1 MLPVRHEIKRLLR
14 LAIPVVVTQLA
25 TMMLGVVDTLMV
37 GHVNVQTLAAASLG
51 HLWCFGTMVFA
62 MGVVYGID
70 PLVTQAH
77 GAGDARRQALALQR
91 GLIVGLLISIPIALM
106 WLFTDRA
113 MLLLGQN
120 AELARLAR
128 VYAVVQI
135 PSLPFFMALTALRQY
150 LQGRGIVG
158 PAMAVAIVA
167 NVVNAFANWVLIF
180 GELGF
185 PALGIYGAG
194 LATACTRVFMFV
206 ALVLLAW
213 RLRLLE
219 GGWIPWSRESFDRRG
234 IGEVLGHGWPVGTQ
248 FALEV
253 WAFQTATLFAGRLGE
268 SALAAHSI
276 VLNVASVSFMVP
288 LGISLAAVTRVGNL
302 LGAGQRE
309 AAQRAAWVAMALG
322 AGVMTVS
329 AITFALLREWI
340 PTLYTDDV
348 LVCSLAAGVFPIAAA
363 FQLFDGT
370 QVVGGG
376 VLRGMGSTRPAAFFN
391 LIGYYALAL
400 PLAAWM
406 TFGLGMG
413 LHGLWWGLA
422 IGLATVATML
432 IAWIRR
438 RGPAHVRPLAV
449 PTAGMP

>member
-1 MLPVRHEIKRLLR
+1 MLPLRREVSRLVR
-14 LAIPVVVTQLA
+14 LAVPVVVTQLA

-37 GHVNVQTLAAASLG
+37 GHVSVQTLAAASLG
-51 HLWCFGTMVFA
+51 HLWTFGTMVFA
-62 MGVVYGID
+62 MGVVFGID

-91 GLIVGLLISIPIALM
+91 GLIVGLLISVPVAVL

-113 MLLLGQN
+113 MLLLGQD

-128 VYAVVQI
+128 TYAVVQI
-135 PSLPFFMALTALRQY
+135 PSLPFFMGYTTLRQY

-158 PAMAVAIVA
+158 AAMAVAIVA
-167 NVVNAFANWVLIF
+167 NVVNALANWVLIF

-185 PALGIYGAG
+185 PALGILGAG
-194 LATACTRVFMFV
+194 LATTCTRVFMFV
-206 ALVLLAW
+206 VLVALAW

-234 IGEVLGHGWPVGTQ
+234 IGEVLSHGWPVGTQ

-253 WAFQTATLFAGRLGE
+253 WAFQAATLLAGRLGE
-268 SALAAHSI
+268 SALAAHTI

-288 LGISLAAVTRVGNL
+288 MGISLAAVTRVGNL

-309 AAQRAAWVAMALG
+309 AAQRAAWVAVSLG

-329 AITFALLREWI
+329 AISFALLRHVI
-340 PTLYTDDV
+340 PTLYTPD
-348 LVCSLAAGVFPIAAA
+348 LVVISLAAGVFPIAAA
-363 FQLFDGT
+363 FQLFDGI

-432 IAWIRR
+432 MLWIRR
-438 RGPAHVRPLAV
+438 RGPAHVTLRVA
-449 PTAGMP
+449 PTAGTP